1 MNQSSPTSASRQTTT
16 VVKAALA
23 LLKLGYWPVLIH
35 PNPPDWKP
43 GEKSKKNPIGDA
55 WGLERWS
62 AEKIERTAQDFPGAG
77 VGIAFG
83 PGRGPGGSW
92 PIDLEGDGLEAADS
106 LARLLGGE
114 VPETPSWGS
123 YRGGHTLFI
132 ADGERLLKLLA
143 ACKARQGKGP
153 GKVGVYH
160 LDELPGLEFRVGGT
174 KPDGV
179 VKQTQSVVPPT
190 VGDDGNPRAWTI
202 TPRTPIA
209 PLPEAAYAFLERLA
223 AEKAQKAKPAASKS
237 KGKARRRPGES
248 YAMAALRDECDA
260 VAVEPENNRN
270 IRLNI
275 AAYNLGQLVGA
286 KVLARSEVET
296 ALSESARRAGLE
308 EQETIKTIK
317 SGLDAGEAQPRDLSG
332 TGRYGD
338 PPSQNGDGDADP
350 RPVIFV
356 TTEEAEVNDQA
367 VKVLASAPGLYQRN
381 FRLVAV
387 ARDSR
392 PKQGADIKRAEGTP
406 VIRPVQA
413 AKLREDLTRIIQW
426 QAFKPDRNGKARR
439 VNAHPPAWCMAA
451 ILAREEWPDIPYLLG
466 VVEAPTLRADGSI
479 LDEPGYDRRTGLLYV
494 PNGSFPPVLAN
505 PSRDDARTAADSLF
519 ELVKDFPFKTGHKA
533 SWLAAL
539 LTPLARFLIDGPC
552 PLFLLEA
559 NTSGAGKSK
568 LCDIIGMVVSG
579 REMTRTG
586 YYHDP
591 VEMDKQITAT
601 ALAGDRTVFL
611 DNITNGG
618 ELGNSSLDRA
628 LTGRTYRGRV
638 LGKLEMTPDL
648 DLICVFYATGNNLSL
663 CGDTPRRILPG
674 RLESPLEHPEERDDF
689 TIKGCQC
696 GCGGDLI
703 DHARRDRGRLHV
715 AALTILRAYIQAGK
729 PLQPLKPM
737 DFPAWSSLI
746 RNAVYWATG
755 LDPAVGRA
763 DLRKADS
770 HHEHCA
776 AFVEAWHEVQTE
788 RRVRAMT
795 TADLVR
801 ELAAG
806 KQSKACEMMRA
817 AISELWPK
825 LKPGDLPSS
834 GTIGKTIGAIR
845 DKPFGPLKFQ
855 EFGSE
860 DRRKLWAVVTIP
872 PADEFDEDN
881 EFISNSTRESCADN
895 SQRDN
900 CPTDNCQRNSAG
912 GSAKETHQTHQ
923 THREADPP
931 AGAGDIPFARP
942 EGWADAWVVT
952 GGKGK
957 GEFDWRVDDPDAF

>member
-1 MNQSSPTSASRQTTT
+1 MNLPETAYSFLEAIATQKAQE
-16 VVKAALA
+16 VKA
-23 LLKLGYWPVLIH
+23 K
-35 PNPPDWKP
+35 
-43 GEKSKKNPIGDA
+43 
-55 WGLERWS
+55 
-62 AEKIERTAQDFPGAG
+62 AG
-77 VGIAFG
+77 K
-83 PGRGPGGSW
+83 R
-92 PIDLEGDGLEAADS
+92 
-106 LARLLGGE
+106 
-114 VPETPSWGS
+114 
-123 YRGGHTLFI
+123 
-132 ADGERLLKLLA
+132 
-143 ACKARQGKGP
+143 
-153 GKVGVYH
+153 
-160 LDELPGLEFRVGGT
+160 
-174 KPDGV
+174 
-179 VKQTQSVVPPT
+179 
-190 VGDDGNPRAWTI
+190 
-202 TPRTPIA
+202 
-209 PLPEAAYAFLERLA
+209 
-223 AEKAQKAKPAASKS
+223 
-237 KGKARRRPGES
+237 KGKAMGRPGES
-248 YAMAALRDECDA
+248 YALAALRKECDA
-260 VAVEPENNRN
+260 VAAEPENNRN
-270 IRLNI
+270 NRLNT
-275 AAYNLGQLVGA
+275 AAYNIGQLVGA
-286 KVLARSEVET
+286 KALTRSEVES
-296 ALSESARRAGLE
+296 ALAAAARDAGLGE
-308 EQETIKTIK
+308 RETAATIK

-332 TGRYGD
+332 IGRYGD
-338 PPSQNGDGDADP
+338 PPSRNGDDDADP
-350 RPVIFV
+350 RPVVFV

-367 VKVLASAPGLYQRN
+367 VKILASAPGLYQRN
-381 FRLVAV
+381 FRLVVV
-387 ARDSR
+387 ARDSK

-406 VIRPVQA
+406 IIRPVQA
-413 AKLREDLTRIIQW
+413 AKLREDLTRIIRW
-426 QAFKPDRNGKARR
+426 QVCKPDRNGKIRP
-439 VNAHPPAWCMAA
+439 VNTHPPAWCMAA
-451 ILAREEWPDIPYLLG
+451 ILAREEWPDIPYLVG

-479 LDEPGYDRRTGLLYV
+479 LDKPGYDRRTGLLYV
-494 PNGSFPPVLAN
+494 PNGSFPPVPGK
-505 PSRDDARTAADSLF
+505 PSRDNARTAADSLF
-519 ELVKDFPFKTGHKA
+519 ELVKDFPFRTGHKA

-568 LCDIIGMVVSG
+568 LCDLIGVVVSG

-638 LGKLEMTPDL
+638 LGRLEMTPDL
-648 DLICVFYATGNNLSL
+648 DLICVFYATGNNLSV

-689 TIKGCQC
+689 EIKGCQC

-729 PLQPLKPM
+729 PPQPLKPM
-737 DFPAWSSLI
+737 DFPAWSSLV

-806 KQSKACEMMRA
+806 NQSKGHEAMRA

-834 GTIGKTIGAIR
+834 GTIGNTIAAIR

-855 EFGSE
+855 DFGSE
-860 DRRKLWAVVTIP
+860 DRRKLWAVVTIR
-872 PADEFDEDN
+872 PADESDESN
-881 EFISNSTRESCADN
+881 ESIGQPTRENCADNCPRDN
-895 SQRDN
+895 SQRKFSGRD
-900 CPTDNCQRNSAG
+900 G
-912 GSAKETHQTHQ
+912 GKTHQTHQ
-923 THREADPP
+923 TH
-931 AGAGDIPFARP
+931 P
-942 EGWADAWVVT
+942 EGV
-952 GGKGK
+952 
-957 GEFDWRVDDPDAF
+957 DWTDSDPNPF